1 MLGVICFIGGCIAGI
16 TWIRWKRWKEVTD
29 LGSGKFL
36 KYYMYSNMNTKPK
49 RAVKRLRG
57 K

>member
-1 MLGVICFIGGCIAGI
+1 MLEVICFIGGCIAGI
-16 TWIRWKRWKEVTD
+16 TWIRWKNWKEVTD

-36 KYYMYSNMNTKPK
+36 KYYMYSNMITKPK
-49 RAVKRLRG
+49 RTVKRLRR